1 MRDTLGIIFAE
12 DEGARMGEL
21 TQVRSLAALPVAG
34 RYRLIDFI
42 LSNMVN
48 SGIANVGVATKY
60 NYRSL
65 MDHLGDGSPWDLN
78 RKRYGLF
85 ILPPFYKQDEN
96 LASGSVETLRRIMY
110 YIRRSGQK
118 HVLLADGNVVCN
130 LSFDGMM
137 ERHLSTNA
145 DITVAYADV
154 SSVEPYDST
163 KDYLTVDS
171 SGRITS
177 IEKGSDYRRQPEKA
191 LGFYL
196 IDRGLLESLV
206 ETASVRGEKD
216 IIGDVFAKQTEKLKI
231 VGWKYDGYAKSIDDI
246 ADYYDFGMQLL
257 SEGVRESLFESG
269 LPVYT
274 KVKDKVPA
282 RYLKNSCVRNSMV
295 ADGCII
301 DGCVENCILF
311 RGVEIRKGCEVRNSI
326 IMQDGRVMENC
337 RLNHVIFDKQV
348 FVNRDKTLSGDGNYP
363 FVVGKNRRI

>member
-12 DEGARMGEL
+12 NEGARMGEL
-21 TQVRSLAALPVAG
+21 TRVRSLAALPVAG

-48 SGIANVGVATKY
+48 SGIGNVGIATKY

-85 ILPPFYKQDEN
+85 ILPPFYKQDET
-96 LASGSVETLRRIMY
+96 LASGTVETLHRIMY

-118 HVLLADGNVVCN
+118 YVLLARGNTICN
-130 LSFDGMM
+130 TTFDEMM
-137 ERHLSTNA
+137 QRHLSTNA
-145 DITVAYADV
+145 DITIAYTDV
-154 SSVEPYDST
+154 SPIETRDPQ
-163 KDYLTVDS
+163 KDYLTIDEDGNVNS
-171 SGRITS
+171 L
-177 IEKGSDYRRQPEKA
+177 EKGSDYRNQPEKA

-206 ETASVRGEKD
+206 ETASVRGDKD
-216 IIGDVFAKQTEKLKI
+216 IVSDVFARQIGKLKT
-231 VGWKYDGYAKSIDDI
+231 VGWKYDGYNKTIDDI
-246 ADYYDFGMQLL
+246 ADYYDFSMQLL
-257 SEGVRESLFESG
+257 SGGVREKLFESG

-282 RYLKNSCVRNSMV
+282 RYLKNACVRNSMV
-295 ADGCII
+295 ADGCTI
-301 DGCVENCILF
+301 DGLVENCILS

-326 IMQDGRVMENC
+326 IMQDGKIMENC
-337 RLNHVIFDKQV
+337 RLDNVIFDKQV
-348 FVNRDKTLSGDGNYP
+348 FVNRDKTLSGDRNYP